1 MYSKKK
7 IDKRRSIG
15 VASKEVGLEGH
26 VLKKKKKEFPE
37 LKPDIGRGARRYYF
51 DKDIENILKIK
62 YFLYEAGYTIKGLQ
76 NLLKSNKNLLK
87 KDLETIKKM
96 TKIVDTSNVNTDNI
110 TENVNN
116 LIEVQAKLKDF
127 VKKFNKFSF

>member
-26 VLKKKKKEFPE
+26 VLRFWEKEFSE

-96 TKIVDTSNVNTDNI
+96 TKIVDTSNVNTDDI
-110 TENVNN
+110 AENVNS

-127 VKKFNKFSF
+127 VEKFNKFSF

>member
-26 VLKKKKKEFPE
+26 VLRFWEKEFPE

-87 KDLETIKKM
+87 KDLETI
-96 TKIVDTSNVNTDNI
+96 NVNTDNI

-127 VKKFNKFSF
+127 VEKFNKFSF

>member
-1 MYSKKK
+1 MYSNKK
-7 IDKRRSIG
+7 IDKKRSIG

-26 VLKKKKKEFPE
+26 VLRFWEKEFPE

-76 NLLKSNKNLLK
+76 NLLKSNKKNKK

-110 TENVNN
+110 AENVNS
-116 LIEVQAKLKDF
+116 LIEVQTKLKDF
-127 VKKFNKFSF
+127 AEKFNKFSF

>member
-26 VLKKKKKEFPE
+26 VLRFWEKEFPE

-110 TENVNN
+110 AENVNS

-127 VKKFNKFSF
+127 VEKFNKFSF

>member
-1 MYSKKK
+1 M
-7 IDKRRSIG
+7 
-15 VASKEVGLEGH
+15 
-26 VLKKKKKEFPE
+26 F
-37 LKPDIGRGARRYYF
+37 
-51 DKDIENILKIK
+51 ENIISQD
-62 YFLYEAGYTIKGLQ
+62 AV
-76 NLLKSNKNLLK
+76 SLLK

-127 VKKFNKFSF
+127 VEKFNKFSF